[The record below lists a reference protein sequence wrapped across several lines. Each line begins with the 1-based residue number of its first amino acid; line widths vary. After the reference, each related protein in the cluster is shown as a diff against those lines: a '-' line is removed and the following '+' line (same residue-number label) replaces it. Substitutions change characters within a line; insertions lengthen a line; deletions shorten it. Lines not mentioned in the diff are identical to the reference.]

1 MVKERKQLNW
11 RWPWIGAAVILVLV
25 FVSVRSLTRERLE
38 VRAAQAVHKS
48 LESTIS
54 TNGRVEPIT
63 NYEIPSPI
71 ATTVKAVYAQPGD
84 VVPAGKLLLTLD
96 DVDARARLA
105 TAESA
110 VNPRSRLLRLYSQW
124 NARAATG
131 KRRRSRPYT
140 ARSRPGAAR
149 SRCPHQAERNRRG
162 VSQ

>member
-1 MVKERKQLNW
+1 
-11 RWPWIGAAVILVLV
+11 
-25 FVSVRSLTRERLE
+25 
-38 VRAAQAVHKS
+38 HKS

-110 VNPRSRLLRLYSQW
+110 VKSAEAAYYASTHNGTREQQQA
-124 NARAATG
+124 NAADLARTQLDRDQAQRDVEALTKLSATG
-131 KRRRSRPYT
+131 
-140 ARSRPGAAR
+140 AA
-149 SRCPHQAERNRRG
+149 SPSE
-162 VSQ
+162 V